1 MRKIEN
7 GIVTA
12 QCGERR
18 GSNEQTRKQVLADDV
33 PREEE
38 EEESES
44 MPVSSQVQ
52 E

>member
-12 QCGERR
+12 QCGERK

-38 EEESES
+38 EESES

-52 E
+52 Q